1 MGHTICGLSRSPNW
15 GSDVYIP
22 KQQLMNLNSFK
33 AILSAALCIIIVSC
47 GNQQSASNNTDT
59 ARTVASDSTT
69 MAPSIKTDSVVYSSN
84 GKQSKGYIA
93 YDENK
98 KGKLPVVVVIPEWWG
113 VNNYTKSRARQLAE
127 LGYFAID
134 ADLFGSGDTATNPKE
149 AMAFTKPY
157 YTNPQL
163 ALTVVEAAIS
173 KAANFPQADTSRIA
187 AIGYCFGGF
196 IVLNAAKL
204 GAPLKATVSFHGG
217 LDGVQPKKDIVKGS
231 ILVCQGGAD
240 QFVPETAQNAF
251 KKSMDSAGV
260 HYTFVVY
267 PGAMHAFSNPNATA
281 MGEKFKL
288 PIAYNAAADTASWKA
303 MQDLFATTL
312 K

>member
-1 MGHTICGLSRSPNW
+1 MKLP
-15 GSDVYIP
+15 
-22 KQQLMNLNSFK
+22 SFK
-33 AILSAALCIIIVSC
+33 TILSAGLCIIISSC
-47 GNQQSASNNTDT
+47 GNQQTASTNSDT
-59 ARTVASDSTT
+59 TQSVAVDSSKLT
-69 MAPSIKTDSVVYSSN
+69 PSIKTDSVLYSSN
-84 GKQSKGYIA
+84 GKQSRGYIA

-98 KGKLPVVVVIPEWWG
+98 KGKLPVVVVMPEWWG
-113 VNNYTKSRARQLAE
+113 ITSYTKSRARQLAE

-134 ADLFGSGDTATNPKE
+134 ADPFGKGDTATNPKE

-163 ALTVVEAAIS
+163 ALTILNAAIS
-173 KAANFPQADTSRIA
+173 KAATFPQADTSRIA

-217 LDGVQPKKDIVKGS
+217 LDGVQPKKDIIKGD

-240 QFVPETAQNAF
+240 QFVPEKVQNAF
-251 KKSMDSAGV
+251 KKSMDSIGA
-260 HYTFVVY
+260 HYQFVVY
-267 PGAMHAFSNPNATA
+267 PGASHAFSNPDATV
-281 MGEKFKL
+281 MGQKFQL
-288 PIAYNAAADTASWKA
+288 PIAYNAAADSASWKA
-303 MQDLFATTL
+303 MQNLFATTL

>member
-1 MGHTICGLSRSPNW
+1 MKLSSITIIAP
-15 GSDVYIP
+15 V
-22 KQQLMNLNSFK
+22 F
-33 AILSAALCIIIVSC
+33 LCIMLASC
-47 GNQQSASNNTDT
+47 DNQQSTSTNTDT
-59 ARTVASDSTT
+59 ARMAAVDSS
-69 MAPSIKTDSVVYSSN
+69 MLAPSIKTESVVYTSN

-98 KGKLPVVVVIPEWWG
+98 KGKLPVVVVVPEWWG
-113 VNNYTKSRARQLAE
+113 VNTYTMGRARQLAN

-134 ADLFGSGDTATNPKE
+134 ADLFGGGDTATNPKE
-149 AMAFTKPY
+149 AMAYTKPY
-157 YTNPQL
+157 YMNPKL
-163 ALTVVEAAIS
+163 ALSAVQAAIT
-173 KAANFPQADTSRIA
+173 KAGSYPQADTGKVA

-204 GAPLKATVSFHGG
+204 GAPVKSTVSFHGD
-217 LDGVQPKKDIVKGS
+217 LSGVQPKKDMIKGD

-240 QFVPETAQNAF
+240 QFVPEKAQAAF
-251 KKSMDSAGV
+251 KKSMDSAGI

-281 MGEKFKL
+281 LGEKFKL
-288 PIAYNAAADTASWKA
+288 PIAYNGAADTASWKA
-303 MQDLFATTL
+303 MQDLFVTDL

>member
-1 MGHTICGLSRSPNW
+1 MKLT
-15 GSDVYIP
+15 Y
-22 KQQLMNLNSFK
+22 FK
-33 AILSAALCIIIVSC
+33 TILSAGLFFTIVSC
-47 GNQQSASNNTDT
+47 GNQQTSSSNTDT
-59 ARTVASDSTT
+59 AKTVAMDST
-69 MAPSIKTDSVVYSSN
+69 MSMPSIKTDSVLYSSN

-113 VNNYTKSRARQLAE
+113 VNDYTKRRARQLAD
-127 LGYFAID
+127 LGYFAIS
-134 ADLFGSGDTATNPKE
+134 ADLFGKGDTAANPKE
-149 AMAFTKPY
+149 AMAFTKPF

-163 ALTVVEAAIS
+163 ALTAVEAAIS
-173 KAANFPQADTSRIA
+173 RAATFPQADTSRIA

-217 LDGVQPKKDIVKGS
+217 LDGVQPKKDMIKGD

-240 QFVPETAQNAF
+240 QFVPDQVQKAF
-251 KKSMDSAGV
+251 KKSMDSVGA

-281 MGEKFKL
+281 LGEKFKI
-288 PIAYNAAADTASWKA
+288 PIAYNGAADTASWKA